1 VGLAGLVYVDWGF
14 GDFQEEE
21 LMILLFPLLALAL
34 LALCFT
40 WSSGSLWKNAGII
53 IVLSLVALGG
63 YFALGYPQG
72 VALKDKLVQI
82 DYDPASVDYDEVHG
96 LLEQHLFWHPEDAL
110 AQTFQGRLYFA
121 SNEYAP
127 AADAFAK
134 AYALL
139 PDDPDLLVEY
149 ATTLYLT
156 DKSPEVLAT
165 LVRKLIDHDS
175 MPTSAHSLLANI
187 AMDQGEF
194 ELAKSHWLLL
204 LRQIPRDSTE
214 AKQIRVLLNSFS

>member
-1 VGLAGLVYVDWGF
+1 
-14 GDFQEEE
+14 
-21 LMILLFPLLALAL
+21 MILLFLLLSIAL

-40 WSSGSLWKNAGII
+40 WSTDRLWKNAGII
-53 IVLSLVALGG
+53 LMLSLIALGG

-82 DYDPASVDYDEVHG
+82 DYDPASVDYDEVHA
-96 LLEQHLFWHPEDAL
+96 LLDQHLFWHPEDAL

-121 SNEYAP
+121 SNEYVP
-127 AADAFAK
+127 ASKAFAK
-134 AYALL
+134 AHALL
-139 PDDPDLLVEY
+139 PDDNDLLVEY

-156 DKSPEVLAT
+156 ETSPEILAT
-165 LVRKLIDHDS
+165 LVRKLIDQEN

-194 ELAKSHWLLL
+194 ELAKSHWLIL

-214 AKQIRVLLNSFS
+214 AKQIRMLLNSFS